1 MNDKTLDADR
11 VIAGWQETIR
21 EVEANKDGFVEI
33 PRKRIVTTPTQAMDD
48 KTLLPCPFCGGVP
61 KSYWQGDSIDQDCGY
76 WAVECCHIHVHT
88 DDEAEAI
95 AAWNTRAPQATRIE
109 ALEADN
115 ARARAQG
122 QDEGFAAAVQE
133 LRDMSARKPLPTLWH
148 AASVLADSLE
158 QSRIPCQAL
167 ESKP

>member
-1 MNDKTLDADR
+1 M
-11 VIAGWQETIR
+11 V
-21 EVEANKDGFVEI
+21 EVTEWFEPSAI
-33 PRKRIVTTPTQAMDD
+33 PNH
-48 KTLLPCPFCGGVP
+48 GVP
-61 KSYWQGDSIDQDCGY
+61 
-76 WAVECCHIHVHT
+76 VL
-88 DDEAEAI
+88 AEYYPF
-95 AAWNTRAPQATRIE
+95 NTRSNALAQQVVWFWEGEYRLYPQTTGTAYVERWAHLPSYQQARIE